1 MSVLAAYLPLAAAYS
16 FSAPGAHMR
25 ALGHPVVQGRT
36 VANVAM
42 EIKTATIAMPA
53 LSSTMSPRRGVRSAQ
68 PQKPDRPVPHA
79 SAPHTPS
86 CIKNVNP

>member
-1 MSVLAAYLPLAAAYS
+1 MSVLAACLPLAAAYS

-42 EIKTATIAMPA
+42 EIKTATI
-53 LSSTMSPRRGVRSAQ
+53 SPCRRSLL
-68 PQKPDRPVPHA
+68 
-79 SAPHTPS
+79 
-86 CIKNVNP
+86 